1 MGALA
6 TVEELGVFM
15 RLPMDTLD
23 TDAAQAVLDGAS
35 SLVRSE
41 LHQRLELVI
50 DDVFAVRSPGG
61 RQLLLPELP
70 VLEVTEVRERSAGA
84 TFTTLDVADYEV
96 ELGRRGI
103 VWRLNAEFPRPS
115 GGRGPGGFLEV
126 TYSHGYGTPFNL
138 SSGDPYDPTPERLP
152 DTITTVVKRVAARGY
167 VNPEAVLQ
175 ETSGRSATSYGSSAG
190 LYLSDT
196 DKADLSEFR
205 PGGKGGT
212 R

>member
-23 TDAAQAVLDGAS
+23 VDAAQAVLDGAS
-35 SLVRSE
+35 ALVVSE
-41 LHQRLELVI
+41 LHQRLELVVG
-50 DDVFAVRSPGG
+50 DVFSVRSPGG

-70 VLEVTEVRERSAGA
+70 VLEVTEVRSRNAGD
-84 TFTTLDVADYEV
+84 TFTTLDAGDYDV
-96 ELGRRGI
+96 ELGRVGV
-103 VWRLNAEFPRPS
+103 VWRLNSEWPRPA

-126 TYSHGYGTPFNL
+126 TYSHGYATPYNL
-138 SSGDPYDPTPERLP
+138 ASGDPYDPTPERLP
-152 DTITTVVKRVAARGY
+152 DTIATVVKRVAARGY

-175 ETSGRSATSYGSSAG
+175 ETSGRSATSYGTHAG
-190 LYLSDT
+190 LYLSAT
-196 DKADLSEFR
+196 DKADLSEYR